1 MQEISI
7 EYCVEDALRRG
18 LSDEVL
24 FQSVMARISRPGV
37 VADWGKVPV
46 PHPFWYEGIHRDQW
60 GRALSKKQTEA
71 AINRALVGFWE
82 EHLLNKREAE
92 ALAPQV
98 FSESEEVIDS
108 PLGTLTA
115 LDEGKGWDV
124 TLAQRVRR
132 KPIEKVLLDLEPI
145 LRSLAKKA
153 RRVFSL
159 EQAHEDDLKQE
170 ARIKI
175 ANGLHKYEG
184 RGKFET
190 WAYRVAWRAMVDMAR
205 PLRRI
210 RHKEGVGADDF
221 ELEAKDE
228 LRQVDDRLALWP
240 ILLDALTTV
249 PDAGLVVLQAL
260 DYKDSEIS
268 DQNLRMKRHRAR
280 MKLADQLVDEP
291 EVAIS
296 LGTDVAADSA
306 NRVGTPAAF
315 GVPLFRGIVD
325 SGYSG

>member
-1 MQEISI
+1 MQEISV

-37 VADWGKVPV
+37 VADWGDVPV
-46 PHPFWYEGIHRDQW
+46 PHPFWDEGVDRDQR
-60 GRALSKKQTEA
+60 GRKLSKRQTQ
-71 AINRALVGFWE
+71 AIRNRLRVGYWE
-82 EHLLNKREAE
+82 EHLFNKLEAE
-92 ALAPQV
+92 SSEPEV
-98 FSESEEVIDS
+98 FDPGEDDYV

-132 KPIEKVLLDLEPI
+132 KSIDKVLLDLEPI

-153 RRVFSL
+153 RRAFSL

-175 ANGLHKYEG
+175 ANGLHRYEG
-184 RGKFET
+184 RCAFET
-190 WAYRVAWRAMVDMAR
+190 WAYRVAWRAMVDLAR

-210 RHKEGVGADDF
+210 RRKEGVGADDF

-240 ILLDALTTV
+240 ILLEALTTV
-249 PDAGLVVLQAL
+249 PDADLVVLQAL
-260 DYKDSEIS
+260 DYQDSEIS

-306 NRVGTPAAF
+306 SSVGTPAAIA
-315 GVPLFRGIVD
+315 VPLFRGIVD